1 MTEQRPYTY
10 TVLRY
15 VHDVRAGEMLNVG
28 IVLHVASNHHLLIK
42 TRHTFGRL
50 KEAFPDLNGE
60 AFRDAMRAIERAIA
74 DVADNALFSDRE
86 TPHHWPARRWRQ
98 MTVPCSGLPLG
109 LV

>member
-1 MTEQRPYTY
+1 MTGQRPYTY

-28 IVLHVASNHHLLIK
+28 VLLHVASDHRLLIK

-60 AFRDAMRAIERAIA
+60 AFRDAMRAVERAIG
-74 DVADNALFSDRE
+74 DVAGNELFATESCLKHTAGSAISLLSRTACE
-86 TPHHWPARRWRQ
+86 IQ
-98 MTVPCSGLPLG
+98 
-109 LV
+109 